1 MFQLKGSMSWCAPIR
16 LPDAGLERH
25 DQERLGARASKHTTI
40 STYRLEGRGAV
51 VPALALGAALGVAA
65 GGNVRV
71 VRLLAVGHDDDDRV
85 GAWCEDGKGMG
96 IGSVAETWVVR
107 VVWVVR

>member
-1 MFQLKGSMSWCAPIR
+1 MSWCAPIR

-96 IGSVAETWVVR
+96 IGSAAETWVVR